1 LDEKT
6 GILPTLLWM
15 PAESLTEFKRGFI
28 ARTRLAREATG
39 WNQREMAEALNI
51 PLKNYESYETRSML
65 PHPLIARFCRI
76 ARIPIDYLFSGPSP
90 ARRSRKASPNPRSH
104 PSRSR
109 RAEGMRPNADKM
121 SEKRL

>member
-1 LDEKT
+1 
-6 GILPTLLWM
+6 M
-15 PAESLTEFKRGFI
+15 PAVSKTEFKHGFI

-65 PHPLIARFCRI
+65 PHDLIARFCRI
-76 ARIPIDYLFSGPSP
+76 ARISIDYLFTGPSP
-90 ARRSRKASPNPRSH
+90 ARQNRKRSPNPKPRG
-104 PSRSR
+104 SRPR
-109 RAEGMRPNADKM
+109 RAEKAHIFTDKM